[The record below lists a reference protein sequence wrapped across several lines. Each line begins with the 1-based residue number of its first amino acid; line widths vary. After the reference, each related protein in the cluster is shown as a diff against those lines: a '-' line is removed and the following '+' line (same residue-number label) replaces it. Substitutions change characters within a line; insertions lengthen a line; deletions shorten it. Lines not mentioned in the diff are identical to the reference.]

1 MRMVLHSNPQPGDVV
16 TIAGNK
22 ELVFREGAWRLRQS
36 SIIQETSGLDYGKLI
51 NVPATFTPS
60 AHSHS
65 YASLTGKPTEFT
77 PAAHSHEREIRAN
90 FTGDFTVGQG
100 KAIWYPAR
108 PTKIVGIYLQLTE
121 AALVDV
127 TVDVLI
133 NGTVSALQG
142 TEVKI
147 VAGHLVTTRIDLNKD
162 VIHTDAIRVDVLNG
176 AGKNLTVVLI
186 YKD

>member
-1 MRMVLHSNPQPGDVV
+1 MPMALPSNPSSGDVV

-22 ELVFREGAWRLRQS
+22 ELVFRDAAWRLRQS
-36 SIIQETSGLDYGKLI
+36 SIIQETSGMDYGKLI
-51 NVPATFTPS
+51 NVPATFTP
-60 AHSHS
+60 
-65 YASLTGKPTEFT
+65 K
-77 PAAHSHEREIRAN
+77 AHSHEREIRAN

-108 PTKIVGIYLQLTE
+108 PTKIVAIYLQLTE

-127 TVDVLI
+127 SVDVLI

-147 VAGHLVTTRIDLNKD
+147 TAGQLVTSRIELNKD
-162 VIHTDAIRVDVLNG
+162 VAHTDAIRADVLTG